1 MKMKNETAIITG
13 STSGIGKEL
22 AKTFLEEGCKVSIC
36 SRNPDKVMKTV
47 EEFKTKFGDSV
58 IGFPCDVSNPKALKN
73 AVQKTVEK
81 FGSIR
86 ILVANAGLNRRYGP
100 FNYLTSEEV
109 AEDAKIIIGTNLIGT
124 MNAISAVLPEMIKQ
138 KYGRIVTLSGGGAD
152 RPLGNMTLYSASKG
166 GVVTFSKCLALEL
179 SEREEDIKINIYQ
192 PGMLKTN
199 LSKDVKIVSGW
210 KSNEEMETN
219 IELAFEYMSG
229 DIRKS
234 CLTVIPYVLPENNKN
249 GENFRGF
256 SLFKLIRGAMKMNRM
271 MKKEAKR
278 KK

>member
-22 AKTFLEEGCKVSIC
+22 ARTFLEEGCKVSIC
-36 SRNPDKVMKTV
+36 SRNADKVKKTV
-47 EEFKTKFGDSV
+47 EEFKAKFGDSV
-58 IGFPCDVSNPKALKN
+58 IGFSCDVSDPKALEK
-73 AVQKTVEK
+73 AVQNTVKK
-81 FGSIR
+81 FGSVR
-86 ILVANAGLNRRYGP
+86 ILVANAGINRRYGP
-100 FNYLTSEEV
+100 FNYLTPEEL
-109 AEDAKIIIGTNLIGT
+109 AEDVKIIIGTNLVGT
-124 MNAISAVLPEMIKQ
+124 LNTISAVLPEMIKQ
-138 KYGRIVTLSGGGAD
+138 KYGRIITLSGGGAD

-166 GVVTFSKCLALEL
+166 GVVTFSKCLAIEL
-179 SEREEDIKINIYQ
+179 AQREEDIKINIYQ

-234 CLTVIPYVLPENNKN
+234 CLTVIPYVLPENDKN

-271 MKKEAKR
+271 MKKETKR